1 MVAANVSIPLNPF
14 GSLRRLLGLAVAAIA
29 AASLCA
35 ASPALAEGRGHGN
48 GNGNGNGHGDGNWD
62 HGGGW
67 RREAGGPPGRAR
79 SNPDYGGPPGRTHN
93 YPDYGGPQDRGGPQ
107 GRGGDRWG
115 YGPPR
120 QSYSSPYPGRPVYPY
135 GAPPEARYGARRG
148 GMLPPQYRGAIVPD
162 YGRHH
167 LRPPPPGFAWVRMG
181 DGYALVSRDT
191 GQIFDVIG
199 R

>member
-1 MVAANVSIPLNPF
+1 MVAADVSIPLNPL
-14 GSLRRLLGLAVAAIA
+14 GALRRLPGLVAAAAVAG
-29 AASLCA
+29 SLL
-35 ASPALAEGRGHGN
+35 SGTPALAEGHGHGR
-48 GNGNGNGHGDGNWD
+48 GGGNWD

-67 RREAGGPPGRAR
+67 RGESEGPPGQRGR
-79 SNPDYGGPPGRTHN
+79 MPDYGGPPGQRGRI
-93 YPDYGGPQDRGGPQ
+93 PDYGGPP

-120 QSYSSPYPGRPVYPY
+120 QAYGGYPGGPAYPY
-135 GAPPEARYGARRG
+135 GAPAPRYGVRRG
-148 GMLPPQYRGAIVPD
+148 GVLPPQYRGAIVPD

-167 LRPPPPGFAWVRMG
+167 LRPPPPGFAWVQMG
-181 DGYALVSRDT
+181 GGYALVSRET